1 MGRTFTVQTDHWNL
15 KFLLDQRLT
24 TIPQHTWVSKLFGY
38 DFVVEYRPGKQNVAA
53 DALSRRDEESL
64 AVHAISVPQFSIF
77 DDLRAELANHCKARE
92 LRQQLGVGTAPS
104 GWSEVDGLLLFQGKV
119 FLPDDSKLWQ
129 RLLQDAHEMGHEG
142 AEKTLHC
149 LRSSFYNAHMTR
161 RVREFV
167 KGCSTCQRNKSEHL
181 HPAGLLQP
189 LPIPHNV
196 WSDIAMNFVEGLPK
210 VGGKSVILT
219 VVDGFLSLLTLL
231 HSVTLTRQIQLQ
243 GPSSTILCGSMVS
256 HVLLS
261 VIATRFSLVIF
272 GQNCFVWRV

>member
-1 MGRTFTVQTDHWNL
+1 
-15 KFLLDQRLT
+15 
-24 TIPQHTWVSKLFGY
+24 
-38 DFVVEYRPGKQNVAA
+38 
-53 DALSRRDEESL
+53 
-64 AVHAISVPQFSIF
+64 
-77 DDLRAELANHCKARE
+77 
-92 LRQQLGVGTAPS
+92 
-104 GWSEVDGLLLFQGKV
+104 
-119 FLPDDSKLWQ
+119 
-129 RLLQDAHEMGHEG
+129 MGHEG
-142 AEKTLHC
+142 AEKTLHR

-196 WSDIAMNFVEGLPK
+196 WSDIAMDFVAGLPK

-243 GPSSTILCGSMVS
+243 GPSLTILCGSMVS

-272 GQNCFVWRV
+272 GQNYFVWRV